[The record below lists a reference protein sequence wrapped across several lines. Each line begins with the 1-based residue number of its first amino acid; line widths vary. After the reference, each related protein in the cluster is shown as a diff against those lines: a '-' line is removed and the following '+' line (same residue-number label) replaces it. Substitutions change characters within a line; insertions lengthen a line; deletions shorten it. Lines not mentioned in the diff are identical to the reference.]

1 MKTRQKA
8 KPCENVPPEEP
19 INFEDP
25 DVDIQLPETATV
37 EKVTSFMHF
46 LLKYFYISI
55 GMYIGFMANSYVVT
69 TEGPPVANTL
79 LLPSAWNIHCSVR
92 VKDS

>member
-37 EKVTSFMHF
+37 EKVTSFMDF
-46 LLKYFYISI
+46 LLKYFYI
-55 GMYIGFMANSYVVT
+55 AVC
-69 TEGPPVANTL
+69 TL
-79 LLPSAWNIHCSVR
+79 VLWRILMLLPQKVPQLQILSCCPVDGTFIVP
-92 VKDS
+92 